1 MRSAGSGD
9 AGDGD
14 ALRVGFPEKR
24 GELAAG
30 LLAHG
35 FHRGAR
41 RLRGASAAAVRHVA
55 GREHALLGDATIQV
69 DFAVHRV
76 LPAMIRERFPG
87 LAGRLEDTSPR
98 WGRRARLAD
107 ARFRA

>member
-1 MRSAGSGD
+1 MGMLSGWAFRRSAASW
-9 AGDGD
+9 
-14 ALRVGFPEKR
+14 LRACWHMASIE
-24 GELAAG
+24 
-30 LLAHG
+30 AHVD
-35 FHRGAR
+35 FEAR
-41 RLRGASAAAVRHVA
+41 ARPRFGTSPCAQS
-55 GREHALLGDATIQV
+55 IQV